1 MIFKCYPGETPPH
14 GRIDEVIYFFGI
26 PTMSLDL
33 EPLAWDTVAGNP
45 VYWNGTVWVA
55 YTPGALVLPVDLGVI
70 TTPDALADFMIGATA
85 TTQKPLVLQLQS
97 GQSANAFEVQDS
109 TGAVLFSVLPDGSVH
124 FANFLYLTSG
134 SSYIQGPLTV
144 ISSGVTAGGVT
155 TPDAAAENL
164 LATSTTTKK
173 GLVVQLAFGASVNGF
188 ELQASDGTVLF
199 SIDQTGLV
207 TQISGQTA
215 PSPAEGGTA
224 TLDGSGA
231 FAVGTIFSHASAVAT
246 WGVGVTPVGQLTAVW
261 TGGGIQV
268 YSSAGAA
275 DSGAAINWIAV

>member
-26 PTMSLDL
+26 PVPSTMSLV
-33 EPLAWDTVAGNP
+33 PVAYDTVGASG
-45 VYWNGTVWVA
+45 VYWNGTIWVA
-55 YTPGALVLPVDLGVI
+55 YGSGLVLPVDLGVI

-85 TTQKPLVLQLQS
+85 TTQKPLVLQVQPIQTANAFEIQRDDGSNLFAIDASGDLFMLGGQQITGMGCSFSSPVQSLTGGFNARTAVTVDAAADSLFAASAAGQKVLVLQLAAS
-97 GQSANAFEVQDS
+97 PSNNAFEVQDS
-109 TGAVLFSVLPDGSVH
+109 AGS
-124 FANFLYLTSG
+124 
-134 SSYIQGPLTV
+134 
-144 ISSGVTAGGVT
+144 
-155 TPDAAAENL
+155 
-164 LATSTTTKK
+164 
-173 GLVVQLAFGASVNGF
+173 
-188 ELQASDGTVLF
+188 VLF

-207 TQISGQTA
+207 TKIIGQSA

-231 FAVGTIFSHASAVAT
+231 FAVGTIFSHVSAVAT

-268 YSSAGAA
+268 YSSAGGA